1 MLIDHIA
8 TAIICIIAMIML
20 GVTLNELWHDMPPV
34 RLQDVPYYFAGIV
47 IGAAIF
53 PVMWVIYG
61 IWN

>member
-20 GVTLNELWHDMPPV
+20 GVTLNELWRDMPPV
-34 RLQDVPYYFAGIV
+34 KLQDVPYYFAGIV

-53 PVMWVIYG
+53 PIMWVIYG